1 MADILTITK
10 IEGKVVV
17 FHLAGR
23 LDGQTESILMQEARQ
38 TFDSGARALLIDLT
52 DLEMITSAGL
62 RAFHQIYKLFTPRA
76 EIEQWQNEKHGEP
89 YKSKYFK
96 VAGANSRIYYVLNLA
111 GFLQNIPIYRD
122 VQLALE
128 SF

>member
-1 MADILTITK
+1 
-10 IEGKVVV
+10 
-17 FHLAGR
+17 
-23 LDGQTESILMQEARQ
+23 
-38 TFDSGARALLIDLT
+38 
-52 DLEMITSAGL
+52 MITSAGL
-62 RAFHQIYKLFTPRA
+62 RAFHTIYKLFTPHE

-96 VAGANSRIYYVLNLA
+96 VAGANSQIYYVLNLA
-111 GFLQNIPIYRD
+111 GFLHNIPIYRD